1 MQTDTLEEV
10 RSDLAEFWK
19 PKKRLSPLA
28 WCEQNV
34 VLDGRYTPR
43 PGRFSCDFTPYLR
56 GLHDWFGDPR
66 IRQITLCKSAQ
77 VGGTTLLG
85 NLIMF
90 TVAEAGAPILYVT
103 STSENAKSWSE
114 RELIPRLKSCPAI
127 RELMPDNEDDFRKME
142 MHFKSCTV
150 RLVGSNSD
158 GNLASRP
165 IKVLFA
171 DEIEKWP
178 VENEKE
184 APALEL
190 AMARTNFFRSSRKVI
205 LTSTPTIEA
214 GAIWQNYLRGSQH
227 RFHVPCPECQHR
239 QPLRFEQ
246 VLWSEELRDEEGN
259 WSLDAVAD
267 SAVYQCEECG
277 SLWPQAKQ
285 RELVSRGEWV
295 AGNASAPRDHISAH
309 ISALYSPQMTWG
321 EIAKMFLQKKESPGG
336 LHDFQNNILGEPWQE
351 RAATIKNE
359 SILDLRD
366 KSYRLRECPLEPVL
380 VTLCADVGEKETHW
394 TVEARN
400 ETGESWVIDYGT
412 VLAPE
417 DLVSKS
423 FLEAR
428 QYPTP
433 SGKIVRPTAGLI
445 DSGFN
450 TERVYSVCTN
460 SDRLLWPYKGS
471 DAAFGLWNVSE
482 VKGTGLLLYTGVDY
496 TLTTALYLDRI
507 GKRLPPLL
515 HLPADTGRDFIH
527 GLSGQ
532 QLMESKTNKSLG
544 RFWKPVRADH
554 FGDCVKMSMLTWWI
568 MKDSLT
574 APAQEAAE

>member
-1 MQTDTLEEV
+1 METENLETV
-10 RSDLAEFWK
+10 RNDLAGFWR
-19 PKKRLSPLA
+19 PKKRLTPLA
-28 WCEQNV
+28 WCESNV

-56 GLHDWFGDPR
+56 GLHDWFGDPKV
-66 IRQITLCKSAQ
+66 RQMTFVKSAQ

-85 NLIMF
+85 NLIMY

-127 RELMPDNEDDFRKME
+127 RDLMPDNEDDFRKME

-165 IKVLFA
+165 IKILLA

-214 GAIWQNYLRGSQH
+214 GAIWQNFLRGSQH

-239 QPLRFEQ
+239 QPLRFEN
-246 VLWSEELRDEEGN
+246 VLWSEELRDEEGT
-259 WSLDAVAD
+259 WDLDAVAD

-277 SLWPQAKQ
+277 ALWPQEKQ
-285 RELVSRGEWV
+285 RELVSRGEWI
-295 AGNASAPRDHISAH
+295 AGNTSAPRDHISCH
-309 ISALYSPQMTWG
+309 VSAMYSPQMTWG
-321 EIAKMFLQKKESPGG
+321 EIAKMFLQKKETPGG

-351 RAATIKNE
+351 RAATIRNE

-366 KSYRLRECPLEPVL
+366 KNYRLRECPIEPAL

-400 ETGESWVIDYGT
+400 ETGESWVLEYGT

-417 DLVSKS
+417 DLIVPS

-428 QYPTP
+428 RYPTP
-433 SGKIVRPTAGLI
+433 SGRIVHPTAGLI

-450 TERVYSVCTN
+450 TERVYSVCIN

-471 DAAFGLWNVSE
+471 DAAFGLWSASE
-482 VKGTGLLLYTGVDY
+482 VKGTGLVLYTGVDY
-496 TLTTALYLDRI
+496 TLKTALYLDRI

-515 HLPADTGRDFIH
+515 HLPADTGRDFIQ

-544 RFWKPVRADH
+544 RFWKPVRNDH
-554 FGDCVKMSMLTWWI
+554 FGDCVKMSMLAWWI
-568 MKDSLT
+568 MRDSLPPT
-574 APAQEAAE
+574 QEAAA